1 MTTRRFYALLFLITF
16 TVTGILDTLAR
27 ILFPEVWP

>member
-1 MTTRRFYALLFLITF
+1 MSNRRFYALLFLATF

-27 ILFPEVWP
+27 IYFPEVWP